1 VTGPEGIHGIVEDM
15 GGLTVPTTLD
25 GLLEPLS
32 RCLDAESAR
41 RILEFRLDPAVQAR
55 LDILGDKANEGTL
68 SNDERAE
75 YEAAINAA
83 DLISILKLKA
93 SRQLKS
99 NGG

>member
-1 VTGPEGIHGIVEDM
+1 M
-15 GGLTVPTTLD
+15 GSQTIPITLD

-41 RILEFRLDPAVQAR
+41 RILEFRVDPAVQAR
-55 LDILGDKANEGTL
+55 LDILGEKANEGTL
-68 SNDERAE
+68 SESERAE

-93 SRQLKS
+93 RRQLKS
-99 NGG
+99 NGS